1 LHQGCRAPRGS
12 RLSERE
18 NEAVLDIAPFG
29 YRTPVT
35 DPSGVELRWEE
46 ARDLTKVM
54 LSFPGAIP
62 PVGQV
67 RLSYWRRL
75 WPQTRR
81 EHTQLIRDWPGWE
94 PQDDWHNG
102 EWQRA
107 HVRRRA
113 TPGQLTFTF
122 QPLAAREFADL
133 GEYNVRFR
141 RTMKLR
147 IELPQGSP
155 QPERVQVFV
164 AAKTAEAEV
173 CIRWDKPAAGEGRME
188 GYNCEPLS
196 LAPLAAGSTPQTSGT
211 QWSVTADGQPCG
223 LRAKVRY
230 VPDAGSGDPERSILT
245 VRCPGRPFSF
255 LVAPVVREEII
266 HSPDLGTTV
275 WPATLGDAPPQF
287 APIGETIYDRVR
299 SHPEQSYRR
308 AMEAMPPRRPFY
320 FVLGCEGGRQKFRLE
335 PDGDLR
341 CPRNFL
347 DQVPA
352 RDTPRLR
359 GEGTASFRFGLEHV
373 LRTSRFIEDGYLPI
387 VHTAWL
393 KGTLRIEQTAFAAPV
408 ASPISADM
416 EADSPTAAFLRFKL
430 TNTGD
435 EPVRAELPIRAVR
448 VAVAERGAAA
458 EQVEALAVDS
468 DLVLT
473 PTESSERWV
482 RMIAEFADGS
492 LVPTRDGLVYQTA
505 LAPGRSSDLV
515 LKLPFLTPDDGEIAG
530 LRAKSFAAEHAE
542 VRRFWQERVRQ
553 GCEIETP
560 DLDLD
565 DFYRA
570 HLTHMLISND
580 HEVGSDR
587 IMARVGSLNY
597 GVYSNESCMCISD
610 LDRRGFTDL
619 AARCLETLLH
629 YQGTVGLS
637 GNFSSKQR
645 QFYGAGGYEHGQYYV
660 QHHGWVLWCLAQHY
674 LYTRDGDW
682 LRRAAPHLVAGCD
695 WIVRERQSTKVE
707 GPDGARVLE
716 WGMLPVGGLEDVG
729 DWYHWLSNNVFNWWG
744 LHSAAS
750 ALTEIAHPEAAR
762 LSGEAICY
770 GDDIRGA
777 WQEVSVRSPLVRLR
791 DGTFAP
797 HFPSRL
803 YLRGRDYGWIR
814 ETLEGAIH
822 LICTGLL
829 DPDSR
834 EAAWILMDYEDNRY
848 LSHDYGYVLDDEERW
863 WFDRGGFSRQ
873 PNLLWGPIAYL
884 LRDDVP
890 HYLRAYFN
898 SFAVAFR
905 ADTRMLTEHPL
916 PTFADWAGDHFKNSD
931 EAQSTNWLRLMF
943 IHEVGDEL
951 HLGQALPRQ
960 WLADGQRIAIRRAMT
975 HFGRMGMEIESAV
988 ASGHITVRL
997 DPPRRNPPSCI
1008 RLRLRH
1014 PDGAPVRSVQVD
1026 GAASADYHAES
1037 EWITFPAPTQ
1047 PVTIVARF

>member
-1 LHQGCRAPRGS
+1 M
-12 RLSERE
+12 
-18 NEAVLDIAPFG
+18 LDIAPFG
-29 YRTPVT
+29 YRTQIA
-35 DPSGVELRWEE
+35 DPPAIEFRWEE
-46 ARDLTKVM
+46 ARDLAKVV
-54 LSFPGAIP
+54 LHFPAGAQTP
-62 PVGQV
+62 APGQARV
-67 RLSYWRRL
+67 LYWRRL
-75 WPQTRR
+75 WPHTRR
-81 EHTQLIRDWPGWE
+81 ESMHLIRDWPGWE

-102 EWQRA
+102 EWQPAHAHGRA
-107 HVRRRA
+107 A
-113 TPGQLTFTF
+113 PGQLAFTF
-122 QPLAAREFADL
+122 QPLAAREFPDL
-133 GEYNVRFR
+133 CDYSVRFR

-147 IELPQGSP
+147 IELSPGSP
-155 QPERVQVFV
+155 EPEQVQVFV
-164 AAKTAEAEV
+164 PAKTAEAEV
-173 CIRWDKPAAGEGRME
+173 CIRWDAAAAGQGRLE

-196 LAPLAAGSTPQTSGT
+196 VAPLSAENLAPVSAA

-255 LVAPVVREEII
+255 LVVPVVRGEVI
-266 HSPDLGTTV
+266 HAPDLGIRV
-275 WPATLGDAPPQF
+275 WSPALGEAPPQF
-287 APIGETIYDRVR
+287 APTGETIYERVR
-299 SHPEQSYRR
+299 SHPEQSYPR

-320 FVLGCEGGRQKFRLE
+320 FVLGCEGARQKFRLE
-335 PDGDLR
+335 PDGDLH

-347 DQVPA
+347 DHVPA

-359 GEGTASFRFGLEHV
+359 GEGTASFRFGLEGW
-373 LRTSRFIEDGYLPI
+373 LRVSRSIEDGYLPI
-387 VHTAWL
+387 VHTAWM
-393 KGTLRIEQTAFAAPV
+393 KGTLRLEQIAFASPVSSSLPAAP
-408 ASPISADM
+408 I
-416 EADSPTAAFLRFKL
+416 EADAALAAFIRFSL
-430 TNTGD
+430 TNTG
-435 EPVRAELPIRAVR
+435 EQPITAELPIRAVR
-448 VAVAERGAAA
+448 TIADQRGATA
-458 EQVEALAVDS
+458 EQVEALAVGA

-473 PTESSERWV
+473 PTESGERWV

-492 LVPTRDGLVYQTA
+492 LVPTRDGLIYQTA

-515 LKLPFLTPDDGEIAG
+515 LKLPFLTPDDGEVAG

-542 VRRFWQERVRQ
+542 VRRFWQDRVRQ

-560 DLDLD
+560 DLDLN

-587 IMARVGSLNY
+587 IMARVGSLKY
-597 GVYSNESCMCISD
+597 GVYANESCMCISD

-619 AARCLETLLH
+619 AERCLETLLQ
-629 YQGTVGLS
+629 YQGTLGLS
-637 GNFSSKQR
+637 GNFSSKEG

-674 LYTRDGDW
+674 YHTRDSDW

-695 WIVRERQSTKVE
+695 WISRERQATKVE

-729 DWYHWLSNNVFNWWG
+729 DWYHWLSNNAFNWWG
-744 LHSAAS
+744 LHWAAA
-750 ALTEIAHPEAAR
+750 ALSDIGHPDAAR
-762 LSGEAICY
+762 LVREADGY
-770 GDDIRGA
+770 RNDILASWREA
-777 WQEVSVRSPLVRLR
+777 SARSPLVRLR
-791 DGTFAP
+791 DGTFVP

-822 LICTGLL
+822 LICTGLIS
-829 DPDSR
+829 PDSP
-834 EAAWILMDYEDNRY
+834 EAAWILKDYEDNRY

-884 LRDDVP
+884 LRDDVA

-916 PTFADWAGDHFKNSD
+916 PTFADWAGDHFKSSD
-931 EAQSTNWLRLMF
+931 EAQSTHWLRLMF
-943 IHEVGDEL
+943 VHEAGDEL
-951 HLGQALPRQ
+951 HLGQALPRH
-960 WLADGQRIAIRRAMT
+960 WLTDGRHIAIRRAMT
-975 HFGRMGMEIESAV
+975 HFGQMSMEIESAV

-997 DPPRRNPPSCI
+997 DPPRRDPAARI
-1008 RLRLRH
+1008 HLRLRH
-1014 PDGAPVRSVQVD
+1014 PDRATIQAVEVD
-1026 GAASADYHAES
+1026 GAVHADYRADG
-1037 EWITFPAPTQ
+1037 EWITLPAPAQ